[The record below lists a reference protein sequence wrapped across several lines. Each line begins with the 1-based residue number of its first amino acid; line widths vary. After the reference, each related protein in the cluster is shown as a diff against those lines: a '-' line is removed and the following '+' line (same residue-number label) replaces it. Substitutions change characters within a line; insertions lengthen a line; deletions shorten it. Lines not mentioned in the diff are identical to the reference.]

1 MSQHLE
7 SSLLVH
13 TPLDRLP
20 HGQELLLL
28 FHKWETSSLLR
39 PKIWTCSRTCFSSFK
54 TCSFV
59 LASLSHNAHNQR
71 SAFFNLNNFI
81 LIAYEYF
88 LVMESER
95 RAVKLTVLYF
105 GITILLKWTQLPIEI
120 KKGIVLI
127 KLLKISAPILTFK
140 SFLQSSDREGNL
152 ISLQKSQ

>member
-1 MSQHLE
+1 
-7 SSLLVH
+7 
-13 TPLDRLP
+13 
-20 HGQELLLL
+20 
-28 FHKWETSSLLR
+28 
-39 PKIWTCSRTCFSSFK
+39 
-54 TCSFV
+54 
-59 LASLSHNAHNQR
+59 
-71 SAFFNLNNFI
+71 
-81 LIAYEYF
+81 
-88 LVMESER
+88 MESER